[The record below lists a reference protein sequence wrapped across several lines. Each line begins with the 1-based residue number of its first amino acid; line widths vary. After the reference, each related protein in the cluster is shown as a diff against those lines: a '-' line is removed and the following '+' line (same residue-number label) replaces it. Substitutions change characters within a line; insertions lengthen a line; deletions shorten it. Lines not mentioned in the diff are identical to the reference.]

1 MASRLQGLFAPKPS
15 KAVSGAGRPAR
26 LEPRGAAATLR
37 PNEEDDYGLDLESD
51 NIESML
57 ARRTAPPP
65 TGKIAPFGVA
75 EDDDDE
81 DF

>member
-1 MASRLQGLFAPKPS
+1 
-15 KAVSGAGRPAR
+15 

-37 PNEEDDYGLDLESD
+37 PNEEDDYETPDLESD

-57 ARRTAPPP
+57 ARRTAPAP
-65 TGKIAPFGVA
+65 TGRKMNTFAVA
-75 EDDDDE
+75 EDDEDE